1 MPRYLVRCVPCAS
14 GPGEAWRDFRGI
26 SGSLTVEADDRPSA
40 YAWLY
45 KRFKRPGQEVKVT
58 PRYGPSGQKSREG
71 QLLGFS
77 EEELKA
83 VRELGV
89 PIEAGYPKDGVQ
101 IEDII
106 SLE

>member
-1 MPRYLVRCVPCAS
+1 MPRYLVRCVLGAS
-14 GPGEAWRDFRGI
+14 RPGEAWREFGGI
-26 SGSLTVEADDRPSA
+26 SGSLTVETDSRPSA

-45 KRFKRPGQEVKVT
+45 KRFKRPGQDVKVT
-58 PRYGPSGQKSREG
+58 PRYGASGRESQEG

-77 EEELKA
+77 EQELKA

-101 IEDII
+101 IEEII